1 MNTEAREKSE
11 PRLIGDIIRE
21 LVANGE
27 ILNDKLVNN

>member
-1 MNTEAREKSE
+1 MNTETREKSE

-21 LVANGE
+21 LVVNGE